1 MTPWVSSWSS
11 AVSGR
16 FTSAAGFTMADVVIM
31 KMISRTRNTSVSG
44 VMLISARMW
53 PRRCALPNAIA
64 PPSCLERLDH
74 AGAPDLERGVD
85 PLHARLEV
93 VVEDDGHDAD
103 REAERRGDQCLGD
116 AARDD
121 REAAGAGD
129 GHRVERAD
137 DAHDRAEE
145 ADERRRRR
153 NRAEHP
159 EVRAR
164 ALRLLELALVCD
176 AFELGAL

>member
-16 FTSAAGFTMADVVIM
+16 FTSAAGFTIADVVIM

-64 PPSCLERLDH
+64 PPSRLQGLDH
-74 AGAPDLERGVD
+74 ARAADLERGID
-85 PLHARLEV
+85 PLHAGLEV
-93 VVEDDGHDAD
+93 VVEDDRKDAD
-103 REAERRGDQCLGD
+103 REAERRRVERLGD

-121 REAAGAGD
+121 GEAAGARD
-129 GHRVERAD
+129 
-137 DAHDRAEE
+137 
-145 ADERRRRR
+145 
-153 NRAEHP
+153 
-159 EVRAR
+159 
-164 ALRLLELALVCD
+164 
-176 AFELGAL
+176 